1 MKSYAKMVNEQI
13 KDVRSLIIT
22 DYRDRFCGLVDAV
35 SFSNMVEEYILAPQ
49 GIVKLDYDD
58 ISALL
63 RDNMEID
70 TIVVEVGQKVK
81 RLQWEKAIGKMEK
94 AHPGREMNELLFQ
107 WLIPEGI
114 TMEEIDFADGANVI
128 PEGLKIKWG
137 LSLAKADNPR
147 LNWFL
152 VARFK

>member
-1 MKSYAKMVNEQI
+1 M
-13 KDVRSLIIT
+13 IIT
-22 DYRDRFCGLVDAV
+22 DYHDRFCGLVDAV

-63 RDNMEID
+63 RGNMEID
-70 TIVVEVGQKVK
+70 AIVVEVGQKGK
-81 RLQWEKAIGKMEK
+81 RLQWEKAVGKMEK

-107 WLIPEGI
+107 WLIPEEI
-114 TMEEIDFADGANVI
+114 TMEEIDFTDGVDAI

-137 LSLAKADNPR
+137 LSLAKADNPQ
-147 LNWFL
+147 LSWFL
-152 VARFK
+152 VAGFK

>member
-1 MKSYAKMVNEQI
+1 MGNEYI

-49 GIVKLDYDD
+49 GIVELDYDD

-70 TIVVEVGQKVK
+70 TIVVEVGRKERGCNGKKPLGKWKK
-81 RLQWEKAIGKMEK
+81 RIRDGK
-94 AHPGREMNELLFQ
+94 
-107 WLIPEGI
+107 
-114 TMEEIDFADGANVI
+114 
-128 PEGLKIKWG
+128 
-137 LSLAKADNPR
+137 
-147 LNWFL
+147 
-152 VARFK
+152 

>member
-1 MKSYAKMVNEQI
+1 MGNEQI

-22 DYRDRFCGLVDAV
+22 DYHDRFCGLVDAV

-63 RDNMEID
+63 RGNMKID
-70 TIVVEVGQKVK
+70 AIVVEVGQKGK
-81 RLQWEKAIGKMEK
+81 RLQWEKAVGKMEK

-107 WLIPEGI
+107 WLIPEEI
-114 TMEEIDFADGANVI
+114 TMEEIDFTDGVDAI

-137 LSLAKADNPR
+137 LSLAKADNPQ
-147 LNWFL
+147 LSWFL
-152 VARFK
+152 VAGFK

>member
-1 MKSYAKMVNEQI
+1 M
-13 KDVRSLIIT
+13 IIT
-22 DYRDRFCGLVDAV
+22 DYHDRFCGLVDAV

-63 RDNMEID
+63 RGNMKID
-70 TIVVEVGQKVK
+70 AIVVEVGQKGK
-81 RLQWEKAIGKMEK
+81 RLQWEKAVGKMEK

-107 WLIPEGI
+107 WLIPEEI
-114 TMEEIDFADGANVI
+114 TMEEIDFTDGVDAI

-137 LSLAKADNPR
+137 LSLAKADNPQ
-147 LNWFL
+147 LSWFL
-152 VARFK
+152 VAGFK